1 MTSDLTRM
9 PLVPKE
15 HGASFMAVHALLLG
29 IVAGL
34 TAGGRDLAGAFLA
47 LAFGALALP
56 LSAAVSVMTRAA
68 LASRARRRVGELV
81 GAMGIAGVLTLLHGP
96 ARQLFV
102 LSAVGA
108 ALTAA
113 YAAGRAVTG
122 PRSVPTQL
130 FAIACISLLAPLA
143 WLLVAGPTARWPLSA
158 PAAFL
163 AFGGTVPYVRERV
176 RRRRFQA
183 LSLGDRL
190 RGGSSA
196 LAWQT
201 ITLLLAALAAGA
213 GIVHWL
219 VLLAF
224 VPAAAKTFLAL
235 LRPESRPPIRRI
247 GYLETA
253 VSTSFAVLV
262 AIGLGITPPA

>member
-1 MTSDLTRM
+1 
-9 PLVPKE
+9 
-15 HGASFMAVHALLLG
+15 MAVHALLLG

-47 LAFGALALP
+47 LAFGTLALP

-68 LASRARRRVGELV
+68 LASSGETARRR
-81 GAMGIAGVLTLLHGP
+81 
-96 ARQLFV
+96 ARWDDGHRGRP
-102 LSAVGA
+102 GA
-108 ALTAA
+108 AARSGSTAPR
-113 YAAGRAVTG
+113 AGRGRRGALCRIRRRSRVTG
-122 PRSVPTQL
+122 PRSIPTQL
-130 FAIACISLLAPLA
+130 SAIACISLLAPLA
-143 WLLVAGPTARWPLSA
+143 WLLVAGATARWPLSA

-190 RGGSSA
+190 RGGSVA
-196 LAWQT
+196 LSWQT
-201 ITLLLAALAAGA
+201 VTLLLPALAVGA

-219 VLLAF
+219 ALLAF
-224 VPAAAKTFLAL
+224 VPGAAKTFLAL

-247 GYLETA
+247 GYLET
-253 VSTSFAVLV
+253 VLSTAFAVLV